1 MVPAPTRAATR
12 TYVFPVVIE
21 REEDRVWSVIIPDLS
36 GCVTWG
42 ESREDALVNAAEA
55 ATLHVEG
62 LRDHG
67 DPIPEPSRAA
77 PGQEVVLVRV

>member
-1 MVPAPTRAATR
+1 MIPAPTRAATA
-12 TYVFPVVIE
+12 TYVFPLILE
-21 REEDRVWSVIIPDLS
+21 RDDASSWSVIFPDLP

-55 ATLHVEG
+55 ATLHLEG
-62 LRDHG
+62 FRDHG
-67 DPIPEPSRAA
+67 DTIPEPSRAA